1 MTSITNNLPLP
12 RLTKTVHYDFWSIQM
27 KALLGS
33 QDFWEVVQEGF
44 KEPENITGYS
54 EAQKKNLERDTIKR

>member
-1 MTSITNNLPLP
+1 
-12 RLTKTVHYDFWSIQM
+12 M